1 MRACNRC
8 GLTIVFKHRGG
19 RTLPTNP
26 DGSDH
31 WDACKAAQRAKR
43 SPDTIKGKTII
54 GEHYRELPCR
64 CTVPPWEDCPS
75 CEHLQAWSDEEID
88 RAAREM
94 LGETK

>member
-8 GLTIVFKHRGG
+8 GLPIVFKQRGG

-31 WDACKAAQRAKR
+31 WDACKAARAR
-43 SPDTIKGKTII
+43 RGPAIIYGKPMI

-64 CTVPPWEDCPS
+64 CTRPPWEDCPD
-75 CEHLQAWSDEEID
+75 CEHLQAWNEEQIN
-88 RAAREM
+88 RALREM
-94 LGETK
+94 LGDRE